1 MPAIW
6 KMQLGTPEEAR
17 MPEVS
22 LALDGLT
29 LDGRSRAQDPC
40 IILVILGCSILRL
53 GEAM

>member
-29 LDGRSRAQDPC
+29 LDVGSRAQDPC
-40 IILVILGCSILRL
+40 IELF
-53 GEAM
+53 